1 MITSAGL
8 VLAGTFAMLGTLP
21 LVIFTEIGFAVAL
34 GVLLDTIIVRSV
46 LVTALTLD
54 IGRWMWWP
62 SKLARR
68 AVPDAG
74 RHRPGAGRTGGD

>member
-1 MITSAGL
+1 VITSAGL

-21 LVIFTEIGFAVAL
+21 LVTFTEIGFAVAV

-46 LVTALTLD
+46 LVSALTLD

-62 SKLARR
+62 SKLARQAPDR
-68 AVPDAG
+68 A
-74 RHRPGAGRTGGD
+74 GAATIPATPVH

>member
-1 MITSAGL
+1 VITSAGA

-34 GVLLDTIIVRSV
+34 GVLIDTIIVRSV

-62 SKLARR
+62 SPLARR
-68 AVPDAG
+68 KTAGEPKADALP
-74 RHRPGAGRTGGD
+74 RAPVR